1 MRMSAEGVA
10 MDIYE
15 SLCEITGSDYVSR
28 AQEEQYLYSRDSGA
42 QPPRRVDYVVMP
54 GSVEEVQGIL
64 RLANTEGIPVTP
76 LGGGFT
82 LSALVVPQKGGI
94 VLDMKRMDKILEVN
108 ELSRYVLLEAGVS
121 QAALRSYL
129 KKHHPRLQHSTPE
142 APPTVTVVGNAVIQ
156 GHGHLTPRYG
166 LNSDMVNGMEVVLPT
181 GEICK
186 LGSAAVTGSW
196 YTRGPIPDLPG
207 LFIGWFGTTGVV
219 TKLSLKLYPKPQYR
233 DVIVFSSD
241 DIDAI
246 PEVIF
251 ELTQLDL
258 LEDFFLITQEKPDWM
273 NHIFY
278 VLVLSAHLEEELAM
292 KKKIYLDLAGKI
304 CSGETIKPVENLHPA
319 LRARFLD
326 VPPQAATAADFR
338 KGGGFQY
345 SAAILSFD
353 KVPAAWRKGIE
364 IAHAH
369 GMVASY
375 VHQVLTCHSIMF
387 GFNYSFNRG
396 DEADILAARQAV
408 DESNRFTL
416 DIGGMIW
423 KGEAEAQKLV
433 MKKMDPNTAK
443 LIEKI
448 KKAMDPQGI
457 MNPGNWEAP
466 Q

>member
-1 MRMSAEGVA
+1 MHTSAEGVA
-10 MDIYE
+10 MAIYE

-28 AQEEQYLYSRDSGA
+28 EQEEQYLYSRDSGA

-54 GSVEEVQGIL
+54 GTVEEVQGIL
-64 RLANTEGIPVTP
+64 RLANREGIPVTP

-108 ELSRYVLLEAGVS
+108 ELSRYVLIEAGVS

-278 VLVLSAHLEEELAM
+278 VIVLSAHLEEELAM
-292 KKKIYLDLAGKI
+292 KKKIYLDLAAKI
-304 CSGETIKPVENLHPA
+304 CKGETIKPSRICIRSSGRVSSMCHP
-319 LRARFLD
+319 R
-326 VPPQAATAADFR
+326 PPWPPISERGADSSIQPPFCPSTRCPPPGVRESRLPMPTAWSPHTSTR
-338 KGGGFQY
+338 
-345 SAAILSFD
+345 S
-353 KVPAAWRKGIE
+353 
-364 IAHAH
+364 
-369 GMVASY
+369 
-375 VHQVLTCHSIMF
+375 
-387 GFNYSFNRG
+387 
-396 DEADILAARQAV
+396 
-408 DESNRFTL
+408 
-416 DIGGMIW
+416 
-423 KGEAEAQKLV
+423 
-433 MKKMDPNTAK
+433 
-443 LIEKI
+443 
-448 KKAMDPQGI
+448 
-457 MNPGNWEAP
+457 
-466 Q
+466 

>member
-1 MRMSAEGVA
+1 

-15 SLCEITGSDYVSR
+15 LVCEITGRDYVSR
-28 AQEEQYLYSRDSGA
+28 EKEDKYIYSRDAGA
-42 QPPRRVDYVVMP
+42 QPPRLVDYVVMP
-54 GSVEEVQGIL
+54 GTVEEVQHIL
-64 RLANTEGIPVTP
+64 MLANREGIPVTP

-94 VLDMKRMDKILEVN
+94 VLDMKRMDKIIEVN
-108 ELSRYVLLEAGVS
+108 ELSRYALIEAGVS
-121 QAALRSYL
+121 QAALRAYL

-142 APPTVTVVGNAVIQ
+142 APPTVTVVGNALIQ
-156 GHGHLTPRYG
+156 GHGHITPRYG
-166 LNSDMVNGMEVVLPT
+166 LNSDMINGMEVILPT

-186 LGSAAVTGSW
+186 LGSSAVTNSW

-219 TKLSLKLYPKPQYR
+219 TKLSLKLYPRPNYR
-233 DVIVFSSD
+233 EVLVFSSD

-278 VLVLSAHLEEELAM
+278 VVILSAHFEEELAM
-292 KKKIYLDLAGKI
+292 KMRIYSDVAKKIGTGK
-304 CSGETIKPVENLHPA
+304 TIQIVENLHPA

-326 VPPQAATAADFR
+326 VPPKAAVAADFR

-345 SAAILSFD
+345 SSAILSFD

-369 GMVASY
+369 GMIASY

-396 DEADILAARQAV
+396 DDADIEAARQAV
-408 DESNRFTL
+408 NESNRFTL

-433 MKKMDPNTAK
+433 MKKMDSNTAS
-443 LIEKI
+443 LIQKI
-448 KKAMDPQGI
+448 KKAMDPNGI
-457 MNPGNWEAP
+457 MNPGNWEVP
-466 Q
+466 K

>member
-1 MRMSAEGVA
+1 MSAEGVA

-15 SLCEITGSDYVSR
+15 SLCEITGSGYVSR

-54 GSVEEVQGIL
+54 GTVEEVQGIL

-82 LSALVVPQKGGI
+82 LSALVVPQRGGI
-94 VLDMKRMDKILEVN
+94 VMDMKRMDKIIEVN

-129 KKHHPRLQHSTPE
+129 KKHHPKLQHSTPE

-278 VLVLSAHLEEELAM
+278 VIVLSAHLEEELAM

-304 CSGETIKPVENLHPA
+304 RSGETIKLVENLHPA

-326 VPPQAATAADFR
+326 VPPKAALAADFR

-396 DEADILAARQAV
+396 DEADIIAARQAV